1 MEETIVYIV
10 RGGGVG
16 CGGLFGWSRRGGG
29 EGGLGDWNNG
39 GVLALW
45 VEEGAV
51 FFCFHFLGGEEIEE
65 MVKGGVGEMR
75 DFMF

>member
-29 EGGLGDWNNG
+29 EGELG

-51 FFCFHFLGGEEIEE
+51 FFCFHFLGGGEKEE
-65 MVKGGVGEMR
+65 MVKGGVR
-75 DFMF
+75 